1 MEKQNFEKLYEK
13 VTNEIIKQLEHGTI
27 PWKKGWKAVTGA
39 YNAKNK
45 KYYSF
50 LNQLALGKV
59 GAYASFKQW
68 TDLNCKIKKGA
79 KASYVI
85 EWFYKEYTFK
95 DSEKD
100 EDGNMVD
107 KERKVRKWYPR
118 VYPVFHESQV
128 EGYVAPKMK
137 AIRKPNPLK
146 NAEKVIANYKAFS
159 GIKDIITD
167 KQSAEAFYSPVR
179 DYIQVPMLEQYEQAN
194 EYYSTLFHE
203 ITHSTG
209 HSTRLNRG
217 LDAKL
222 ASFGSKD
229 YSREELVAELG
240 SAMCCARLGID
251 TPETVKN
258 SASYIKGWL
267 KALKNDKSLL
277 VSASSYAEKATR
289 YIFND

>member
-13 VTNEIIKQLEHGTI
+13 VTNEIIAQLEKGVI
-27 PWKKGWKAVTGA
+27 PWKKGWKAVSGA

-50 LNQLALGKV
+50 LNQIALGKQ

-68 TDLNCKIKKGA
+68 TDLNCKVKKGA

-85 EWFYKEYTFK
+85 EWFYKDYTFK
-95 DSEKD
+95 NKDKD
-100 EDGNMVD
+100 ENGNEVENE
-107 KERKVRKWYPR
+107 KKIRKWFPR

-128 EGYVAPKMK
+128 DGYVKPKMP
-137 AIRKPNPLK
+137 ARRRPNPLK
-146 NAEKVIANYKAFS
+146 NAEKVIAEYKNFS
-159 GIKDIITD
+159 GIKAIITD
-167 KQSAEAFYSPVR
+167 RQSDKAFYSPIL
-179 DYIQVPMLEQYEQAN
+179 DYIEVPMLAQYENPN

-203 ITHSTG
+203 VTHSTG
-209 HSTRLNRG
+209 HSSRLNRG

-240 SAMCCARLGID
+240 SAMCLARLGID
-251 TPETVKN
+251 TPDTLQN

-267 KALKNDKSLL
+267 KALKDDKCLL
-277 VSASSYAEKATR
+277 VSAASYAERATR